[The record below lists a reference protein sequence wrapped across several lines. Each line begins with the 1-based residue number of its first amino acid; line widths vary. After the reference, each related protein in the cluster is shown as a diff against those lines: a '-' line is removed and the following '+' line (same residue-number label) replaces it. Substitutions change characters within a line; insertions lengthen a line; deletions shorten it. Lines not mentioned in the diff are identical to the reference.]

1 MYGGSMGVLGQLLS
15 KGYFPKELPPAFT
28 TEKFARAVTQ
38 ASFNPNNCL
47 VAPNNKGNLASAKN
61 GTSQLCK
68 HNIARLDGTSRPLH
82 IPHPSHFFYLC
93 QELDIKWAE
102 VEAHLRQSTLSISI
116 PKSDPNSIR
125 AYIPSESGS
134 ARPNRRMKDRAQGNT
149 LLIADIANFYGT
161 VYTHSIPWALDTK
174 PVAKSDRENLNRLG
188 NALDKYV
195 QNGQDGQTSGIPIG
209 TDTSFIIAE
218 IILSSIDKTLQEKHP
233 GLVGFR
239 FYDDYELICDDE
251 FSARQILADLE
262 TQVAEYELAL
272 NHRKTKII
280 RLPDEIDHLWLTDLR
295 QFQLVPNNRNK
306 QREHLIDFA
315 NLVLSL
321 SKRYPNDPILRYALV
336 LVKSKSPTE
345 FRPQEFWDIYQNF
358 LLQIFR
364 SEPQVSH
371 LVAGELLKYKSQGVT
386 IDKISLQKAIYSH
399 ISHYA
404 STRATNEIA
413 WALWMARLFEIN
425 MDDKIASKLVNIP
438 DNVVAILSLEAQ
450 NKGLFTSILDTSL
463 WQSKLTETNIYSE
476 DWLLVYEAAAK
487 GWLTIADG
495 SNYIRNHQCF
505 RKLNSDG
512 VSFYDESSYG
522 NVQAILKQ
530 LEINTDLYG
539 M

>member
-1 MYGGSMGVLGQLLS
+1 MGVLDQLLS

-28 TEKFARAVTQ
+28 TGKFSRAVTQ

-47 VAPNNKGNLASAKN
+47 LVPNRDGNLTHAKN

-68 HNIARLDGTSRPLH
+68 HNIARLNGTSRPLH

-93 QELDIKWAE
+93 QELDNKWAE
-102 VEAHLRQSTLSISI
+102 VDAQLRKSTLSISR
-116 PKSDPNSIR
+116 PTSDPNSIR
-125 AYIPSESGS
+125 AYIPSEPGS
-134 ARPNRRMKDRAQGNT
+134 ARPNRRIKDRAQGNT

-161 VYTHSIPWALDTK
+161 TYTHSISWALHTK
-174 PVAKSDRENLNRLG
+174 PVAKNHRNDLSYLG

-239 FYDDYELICDDE
+239 FYDDYELVCDDE

-295 QFQLVPNNRNK
+295 QFKLVPNNRNK
-306 QREHLIDFA
+306 HREHLIDFA
-315 NLVLSL
+315 NLVFSL
-321 SKRYPNDPILRYALV
+321 SKRYPNEPILRYALV
-336 LVKSKSPTE
+336 LVKATPE
-345 FRPQEFWDIYQNF
+345 FRPQAFWDIYQNF

-371 LVAGELLKYKSQGVT
+371 LVAGELLKYKDKGVL

-413 WALWMARLFEIN
+413 WALWMAILFEITIN
-425 MDDKIASKLVNIP
+425 DEIAKKLVEIP
-438 DNVVAILSLEAQ
+438 DNVVAILSLDAQ
-450 NKGLFTSILDTSL
+450 RKGLFTSILDTSL
-463 WQSKLTETNIYSE
+463 WKSKLTKTNIYSE

-495 SNYIRNHQCF
+495 SNYIIDHPCF
-505 RKLNSDG
+505 GKLNSDG
-512 VSFYDESSYG
+512 VSFYDESSYDT
-522 NVQAILKQ
+522 VQAILKQ